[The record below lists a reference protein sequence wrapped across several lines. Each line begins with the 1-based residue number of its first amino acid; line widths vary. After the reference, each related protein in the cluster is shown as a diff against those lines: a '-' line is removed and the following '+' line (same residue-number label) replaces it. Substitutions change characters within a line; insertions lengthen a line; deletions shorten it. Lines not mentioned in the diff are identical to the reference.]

1 MKVII
6 KQSNNSYEKGTE
18 FVVAGATMLETLLKM
33 AACGCNEIAVIEL
46 DTVIPAKTE
55 KED

>member
-6 KQSNNSYEKGTE
+6 KETNNSYEKGTE
-18 FVVAGATMLETLLKM
+18 FIVTGATMLETLLKM
-33 AACGCNEIAVIEL
+33 AACGGNEIAVIEL
-46 DTVIPAKTE
+46 DTVIPAK

>member
-6 KQSNNSYEKGTE
+6 KETSNSYEKGTE
-18 FVVAGATMLETLLKM
+18 FIVKGATMLETLLKM
-33 AACGCNEIAVIEL
+33 AARGGNEVAVIEL
-46 DTVIPAKTE
+46 DTVIPAK

>member
-6 KQSNNSYEKGTE
+6 KETKNSYEKGTE
-18 FVVAGATMLETLLKM
+18 FIVTGATMLETLLKM
-33 AACGCNEIAVIEL
+33 AACGGNEVAVIEL